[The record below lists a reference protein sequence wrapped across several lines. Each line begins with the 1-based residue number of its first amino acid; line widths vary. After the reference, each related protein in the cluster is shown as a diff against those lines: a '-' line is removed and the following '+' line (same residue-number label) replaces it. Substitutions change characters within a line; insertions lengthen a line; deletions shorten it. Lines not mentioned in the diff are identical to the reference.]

1 MQIVKTLR
9 FQEELEV
16 ILDFIAQSTKSNDVN
31 VRDLIFDGYV
41 IPYRINKMKDRL
53 EIIGIFSEN
62 EWGL

>member
-53 EIIGIFSEN
+53 EIIGIFSAN